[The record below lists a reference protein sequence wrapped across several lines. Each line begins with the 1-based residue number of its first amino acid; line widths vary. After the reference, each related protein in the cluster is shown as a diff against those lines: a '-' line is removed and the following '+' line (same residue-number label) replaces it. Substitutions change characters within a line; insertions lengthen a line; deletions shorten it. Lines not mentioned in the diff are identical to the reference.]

1 MNRLLS
7 FESFVVS
14 VDAGSLSAAAERLGT
29 TKSNVSRRIIELEA
43 HLGVRLLNRN
53 PRKLSTT
60 PAGMELYQQL
70 VSLLEGVKEIEERVG
85 AQGTTPRGVLRIAA
99 PMSFTTLYLK
109 SLVVGLMKEH
119 PDLIIEL
126 DCDDR
131 LSDLQTQGHDCAI
144 RFGRLRDSSLIARKI
159 APNHHLICA
168 SPAYLARKGKPLTPE
183 DLKNHDGLHYSS
195 REPHGMWHLEVN
207 GQKGAYRVNGR
218 MRCNN
223 GEVLQAAALDGL
235 GLAILPTFMAAP
247 YLRSGALRVV
257 LPDCALPGGSLSV
270 VYVKDRQPSL
280 KLRVLIDAML
290 AAYHPIPPWDVDIA
304 ELLSRPASATSRKD
318 TALEVELGQDEAV

>member
-1 MNRLLS
+1 LNRLQS

-14 VDAGSLSAAAERLGT
+14 IDAGSISAAAERLGT
-29 TKSNVSRRIIELEA
+29 TKSNVSRRIADLEA

-53 PRKLSTT
+53 PRKLSAT
-60 PAGMELYQQL
+60 PAGTELYDQL
-70 VSLLEGVKEIEERVG
+70 VSLLDGLKEVEERIG
-85 AQGTTPRGVLRIAA
+85 SQRTTPRGVLRIAA

-109 SLVVGLMKEH
+109 SLVVALMKEH
-119 PDLIIEL
+119 PDLVIEL

-144 RFGRLRDSSLIARKI
+144 RFGQLRDSSLIARKI

-168 SPAYLARKGKPLTPE
+168 SPDYLARKGEPMTPE

-195 REPHGMWHLEVN
+195 REPHGMWHLEIN

-223 GEVLQAAALDGL
+223 GEVLQTAALEGL
-235 GLAILPTFMAAP
+235 GLAILPTFMAGP
-247 YLRSGALRVV
+247 HLRSGALRVV
-257 LPDCALPGGSLSV
+257 LPQCALPGGSLSV

-290 AAYHPIPPWDVDIA
+290 AAYHPTPPWDVDIA
-304 ELLSRPASATSRKD
+304 ELLGRPRSQVRKEAQLD
-318 TALEVELGQDEAV
+318 EVLGQDEAI